1 MRHFV
6 FIFTAI
12 LLTACNLASPATENA
27 PVVETDIPA
36 TQVVTP
42 DPQLAGTPIVYWR
55 FASILDVTPTDEDIV
70 IFGLGILRR
79 VETTT
84 ARTGIPSADLETSL
98 QGMMS
103 SQNVWTAENVVL
115 ESVTVE
121 GDMVTIRLSGTIS
134 AVGGAILSVVP
145 TQFQLTVFE
154 EPGIIRA
161 LITLNGQNIANI
173 GISHSSQAVADNVP
187 FTREGLTATLLTLE

>member
-84 ARTGIPSADLETSL
+84 ARTGIPSSDLQTSI
-98 QGMMS
+98 QGMMN
-103 SQNVWTAENVVL
+103 SQNVWTVENVVI
-115 ESVTVE
+115 ESVIVE
-121 GDMVTIRLSGTIS
+121 GDMVTVRLSGTIS
-134 AVGGAILSVVP
+134 AVGGAILSIVP

-154 EPGIIRA
+154 EPGINRA

>member
-12 LLTACNLASPATENA
+12 LLAACNLASPATENA

-84 ARTGIPSADLETSL
+84 ARTGIPS
-98 QGMMS
+98 
-103 SQNVWTAENVVL
+103 
-115 ESVTVE
+115 
-121 GDMVTIRLSGTIS
+121 I
-134 AVGGAILSVVP
+134 
-145 TQFQLTVFE
+145 
-154 EPGIIRA
+154 
-161 LITLNGQNIANI
+161 
-173 GISHSSQAVADNVP
+173 
-187 FTREGLTATLLTLE
+187 